1 MKARFWQVRE
11 EIPTA
16 GEATRPGVSNRNVL
30 ILAFVLVVVTLG
42 FGLVIPIIPFYME
55 SMGAG
60 GTELGLLV
68 ASYAVV
74 RLIFGPM
81 WGSLSDRIGRKPVL
95 MVGVLGYGITMAL
108 FGLATQ
114 LWMLFAARILS
125 GILSSATSPTTL
137 AFISDST
144 PEKDRGQGMGIL
156 GAAIGIGT
164 IFGPA
169 MGGVLAG
176 GSYSLPFFIAGGMS
190 MAALGLVWLLL
201 PESLPKEKRVKS
213 ESAGMKGK
221 GPAHRELWRAFTG
234 SGRSLGALFGTVFLA
249 AFALTSF
256 YGIFALYALDRYGY
270 GPQQVGLVLMVVGI
284 ISALAQG
291 ALTGPLTK
299 RWGEVRVIQV
309 SLLGTAVGFAGI
321 VVASSFAQVLAA
333 TGFFTLASALLSP
346 AALALTSRKSE
357 LEQGITMGI
366 SNSFISLGRIFGPT
380 LAGVLFDVN
389 PTAPFVAGAGVM
401 LAGFGASLRAFG
413 EKEKGS

>member
-1 MKARFWQVRE
+1 MKMRFWQVHE
-11 EIPTA
+11 EVPST
-16 GEATRPGVSNRNVL
+16 GEAAQPQASNRNVL
-30 ILAFVLVVVTLG
+30 ILSFVLVVVTLG

-95 MVGVLGYGITMAL
+95 MVGVLGYGITMVL

-144 PEKDRGQGMGIL
+144 PEKERGKGMGML
-156 GAAIGIGT
+156 GAAIGVGT

-169 MGGVLAG
+169 LGGLLAG
-176 GSYSLPFFIAGGMS
+176 GSIALPFFIAGAVS
-190 MAALGLVWLLL
+190 MAALGLVWLVL
-201 PESLPKEKRVKS
+201 PESLPAAKRRKP
-213 ESAGMKGK
+213 EQAEAHGG
-221 GPAHRELWRAFTG
+221 GPALRELWKAFTL
-234 SGRSLGALFGTVFLA
+234 SSRSLGALFGVIFLA
-249 AFALTSF
+249 AFALTAF
-256 YGIFALYALDRYGY
+256 YGIFALYALERYNY

-284 ISALAQG
+284 VSSVAQG
-291 ALTGPLTK
+291 GLTGPLTK
-299 RWGEVRVIQV
+299 RWGEARVIQA

-321 VVASSFAQVLAA
+321 VVAGNFVQVLVV

-380 LAGVLFDVN
+380 LAGVLFDIN
-389 PTAPFVAGAGVM
+389 PTTPFAAGAGVM
-401 LAGFGASLRAFG
+401 LAGFAVSLRVFREG
-413 EKEKGS
+413 EKG